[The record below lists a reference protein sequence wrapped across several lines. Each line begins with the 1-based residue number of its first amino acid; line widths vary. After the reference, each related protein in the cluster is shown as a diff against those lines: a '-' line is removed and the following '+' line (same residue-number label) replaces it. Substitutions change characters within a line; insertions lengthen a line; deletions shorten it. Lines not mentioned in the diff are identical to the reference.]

1 MFWAIYKW
9 VRELQPSSI
18 SPFSTTCKWWRRK
31 GAPRRQRTEEG
42 NICYVTW
49 SGGAASYLLSLY
61 NATTAS
67 KKTSFSS
74 VGARANANL
83 LSQRSTHSDFLPN
96 NRQNLTY
103 KKWKRCSFFLRALW
117 TYSANDANGQ
127 FPLCHLVYVLDRQHG
142 VGRPVRPFF
151 FRVPGEHEQLWAWAG
166 PMAGNHEVGTA
177 AFLESSLRNSGGV
190 SLSLSLSLPP
200 PLLISFLRLARCM
213 EISRRDLKTSRA
225 RFRCWSPRRQETF
238 YQ

>member
-1 MFWAIYKW
+1 MSECYYTVSDCTSNNSSLETQTWCIETVQLCVSSWQWMIFSPFLFLAIYTW
-9 VRELQPSSI
+9 VRVRELQPSSI
-18 SPFSTTCKWWRRK
+18 SPFSTTWKWWRRK

-96 NRQNLTY
+96 NSKICRTKNLNVAAY
-103 KKWKRCSFFLRALW
+103 SFQPSEPILQMMLMD
-117 TYSANDANGQ
+117 N
-127 FPLCHLVYVLDRQHG
+127 FPFAILC
-142 VGRPVRPFF
+142 
-151 FRVPGEHEQLWAWAG
+151 
-166 PMAGNHEVGTA
+166 T
-177 AFLESSLRNSGGV
+177 
-190 SLSLSLSLPP
+190 
-200 PLLISFLRLARCM
+200 C
-213 EISRRDLKTSRA
+213 
-225 RFRCWSPRRQETF
+225 
-238 YQ
+238 